1 MKPPCEIVVKYV
13 LPAIRTLI
21 VKEMMDTYGL
31 TQVQVA
37 EKLGITQPAVSQY
50 IRSLRG
56 SDKYAKLIERNK
68 EVYKSVK
75 ALAGKIAKGELTYS
89 QATDEFCKMCERMR
103 AKEILCILHM
113 ESAPYL
119 SEEECKICLE

>member
-1 MKPPCEIVVKYV
+1 MKPPCETVVKYV

-21 VKEMMDTYGL
+21 VKEIMDTYGL

-37 EKLGITQPAVSQY
+37 EKLGITQPSVSQY

-56 SDKYAKLIERNK
+56 SDRYAKLIERNK

-75 ALAGKIAKGELTYS
+75 ALAGKIARGDLTHS
-89 QATDEFCKMCERMR
+89 QATDEFCKMCKRMR
-103 AKEILCILHM
+103 AKEILCTPHM
-113 ESAPYL
+113 ESAPHL
-119 SEEECKICLE
+119 DEEECKICLE